1 MNSLNNDLNGWLV
14 INKDLG
20 MTSRQVVNIIK
31 KTLNVKKIGHAG
43 TLDPLAT
50 GVLALAVGK
59 ATKMVKYIMDGM
71 KKYRF
76 TIKWGISTDSQDA
89 EGKIVAKSNKKLDKI
104 KLNLVLKNFIGEKN
118 QIPPKFSAVK
128 VKGKRAY
135 KLARSGKE
143 FSLKPKKVFLKKIRI
158 IENNLDKYNF
168 TRFEIECGKGF
179 YVRSLVRDIC
189 KKLNMD
195 GHVVELE
202 RIESEPFN
210 LKSSISIK
218 DFLRLYEKNDWKN
231 NFLPIYSVL
240 NKIKFE
246 FALPY
251 F

>member
-1 MNSLNNDLNGWLV
+1 MNSLNNDLNGWLI

-50 GVLALAVGK
+50 GVLALAIGK
-59 ATKMVKYIMDGM
+59 ATKTVKYIMDGM
-71 KKYRF
+71 KKYSF
-76 TIKWGISTDSQDA
+76 TIKWGISTDTQDA
-89 EGKIVAKSNKKLDKI
+89 EGKIVSKSNKKLDKI
-104 KLNLVLKNFIGEKN
+104 KLNSVLKSFIGEKN

-135 KLARSGKE
+135 ELARNGKE
-143 FSLKPKKVFLKKIRI
+143 FSLKPKKVFLKKVRVVQ
-158 IENNLDKYNF
+158 NNINKNNY
-168 TRFEIECGKGF
+168 TKFEIECGKGF
-179 YVRSLVRDIC
+179 YVRSLARDIC

-195 GHVVELE
+195 GYVIELK

-240 NKIKFE
+240 NKIK
-246 FALPY
+246 Y
-251 F
+251 VGK